1 MENQL
6 EARIKYGEIGEGRF
20 ERFCNTNSIWF
31 QRFGISTKD
40 GYKMGKELFYKIPKV
55 IKGTPD
61 YWMITDKFYFVEVK
75 MADKP
80 TGEHCKIKEVDMLN
94 YNTWSNVGSLLFF
107 IHNRLLN
114 ESFLVEYHYISELI
128 EHGEYKQGMYPE
140 NGKYFWE
147 VKMDDIRR
155 VGRAV

>member
-1 MENQL
+1 MDNQL

-40 GYKMGKELFYKIPKV
+40 GYKMGKELFYKIPKIV
-55 IKGTPD
+55 KGTPD

-75 MADKP
+75 MADRP
-80 TGEHCKIKEVDMLN
+80 TGEHVKIKEKDIKN
-94 YNTWSNVGSLLFF
+94 YATWSNVGSLLFF
-107 IHNRLLN
+107 VHNQRYG
-114 ESFLVEYHYISELI
+114 ESFLVEYYYISELI
-128 EHGEYKQGMYPE
+128 KSNDYKQGMFPE

-147 VKMDDIRR
+147 VKLDDIRR
-155 VGRAV
+155 VGKSI